1 MIDNHL
7 YKKVYMKN
15 GKVAFFKPVVNFI
28 INHIKGIILTIIVV
42 ITVAC
47 FPYTLSVVKNFIAV
61 NDIEN
66 KNFLAN
72 LITTGISLL
81 IPAISAIILHIL
93 KKWKRYVTTW
103 KRKIYRKCLYVS
115 QKEHSNP
122 IAFVIS
128 KLIIYIFYYQKR
140 EIIGSQQRIV
150 NDILNELNAHP
161 TERTQERVF
170 WIQGSPYSGKTT
182 TILNLFVDLI
192 SKKEYCDLFEQLDG
206 QIIYLDFGRDD
217 FCINQLISSY
227 RYGKYEN
234 CLLVLDNLHK
244 ISDMDC
250 SRAVSE
256 IVDNMHAFSIIILL
270 RNPEDFLCDS
280 EQVLKLNNYIHT
292 RGKCYPL
299 SELSPAYFSVYKET
313 AFNEYCN
320 QLKIFEESNYSHAVI
335 VHMTS
340 LYVRQKS
347 DKWGYNKEI
356 QAFLSGE
363 IIQNNFLT
371 KGLIIIVSASI
382 FTGSFNIEIL
392 EKCSGTRTYNWK
404 SFIQKLLDIG
414 FLVRYPDSSNKY
426 YYFHE
431 SVAKFYFQRSYPVN
445 AYKSQYITCFEQLFT
460 YYAKSNPMLS
470 YLYSIPA
477 SDMEK
482 EKNLFDNVIIN
493 INFINFYNE
502 LAFQIANNEEK
513 RKNYYRELGILC
525 DRIGEL
531 KEAKEYYLNYLKQAG
546 SPDAFYKLVEIDHDY
561 IYKYPQISSTA
572 LESNDVYEHILSL
585 YWDLHI
591 KLHEGIF
598 EFTAFIDLAV
608 KGQEY
613 CEDIYLKHPYDS
625 LHLLRR
631 IYFDLLRVYYL
642 SGELNAKKILFLT
655 KPENAFRRFLEIHLG
670 EFKAYY
676 IKFVVGQ
683 YLVYDILFSL
693 AFLNRSIERNVFNEV
708 LKPFVSLKFEEMHD
722 YRKVA
727 EEAILQ
733 YQESIELF
741 EKVGDKTAIFTK
753 YHMYGVKLVLIND
766 GNFTEC
772 EQFYEEYMAFA
783 TREGDAEYQSYAEL
797 YKLKLL
803 LVKISSPA
811 VINDD
816 PFYDMMKN
824 QIMQKIELVRT
835 YQRMCNIKR
844 GNAYSE
850 LRIDMYE
857 LLYKFLIGKKDIK
870 SFKNKLNSIKRIAKN
885 FNYQREL
892 YLIRFIEE
900 YEYNLN
906 REQLRII
913 FTFYPI
919 ITQ

>member
-1 MIDNHL
+1 
-7 YKKVYMKN
+7 MKN
-15 GKVAFFKPVVNFI
+15 GKVAFFKPIANFT
-28 INHIKGIILTIIVV
+28 INHTKGIILTIIVV

-47 FPYTLSVVKNFIAV
+47 FPRTLSMVKNFIVV
-61 NDIEN
+61 NDIES

-115 QKEHSNP
+115 KMEPSNP
-122 IAFVIS
+122 IALTIS
-128 KLIIYIFYYQKR
+128 KWIIYIFYYQRR
-140 EIIGSQQRIV
+140 EIIGSQQQVV

-161 TERTQERVF
+161 TERTHERVF

-217 FCINQLISSY
+217 FCINRLIASY

-250 SRAVSE
+250 SRVVSE

-280 EQVLKLNNYIHT
+280 ERVLKLNNYIQT
-292 RGKCYPL
+292 RGKFYPL
-299 SELSPAYFSVYKET
+299 PELSPAYFSVYKET

-340 LYVRQKS
+340 LYMRKKS

-356 QAFLSGE
+356 QDFLSGQ

-371 KGLIIIVSASI
+371 KGLIIIVSAST

-404 SFIQKLLDIG
+404 SLMQKLLDIG

-431 SVAKFYFQRSYPVN
+431 SVAKFYFQRSYQSNV
-445 AYKSQYITCFEQLFT
+445 YKSQYIACFKQLFK
-460 YYAKSNPMLS
+460 YYAQSNPMLS
-470 YLYSIPA
+470 YLYSIPV
-477 SDMEK
+477 SDLEK

-493 INFINFYNE
+493 INFINFYHE
-502 LAFQIANNEEK
+502 LAFLITNNEEK
-513 RKNYYRELGILC
+513 RKDYYRELGMLC

-531 KEAKEYYLNYLKQAG
+531 KEAKENYLNYLKQTD
-546 SPDAFYKLVEIDHDY
+546 SPDAFYKLVQIDHDY
-561 IYKYPQISSTA
+561 IYKYPQISSKA
-572 LESNDVYEHILSL
+572 HNSNDAYEQILSL

-598 EFTAFIDLAV
+598 EFTSFMDLAG
-608 KGQEY
+608 KGEKY
-613 CEDIYLKHPYDS
+613 CEDIYLTYPYDS

-631 IYFDLLRVYYL
+631 IYFDLFRVYYL
-642 SGELNAKKILFLT
+642 SGELNSQEILSLT
-655 KPENAFRRFLEIHLG
+655 KQENPLRRFLEMHLG

-676 IKFVVGQ
+676 IKFVIGQ
-683 YLVYDILFSL
+683 YLAYDILFSL
-693 AFLNRSIERNVFNEV
+693 AFLNQSIERNVYNVV
-708 LKPFVSLKFEEMHD
+708 LKPFVSIEFEEMHN

-727 EEAILQ
+727 EEAVLQ
-733 YQESIELF
+733 YQEAIELF

-753 YHMYGVKLVLIND
+753 YHMYGIKLVLIDD
-766 GNFTEC
+766 GNFAEC

-797 YKLKLL
+797 YKLKFL

-811 VINDD
+811 VIKDD
-816 PFYDMMKN
+816 PFYDMMQN

-835 YQRMCNIKR
+835 YQRMCNIAK
-844 GNAYSE
+844 GNRYAE
-850 LRIDMYE
+850 LRIDIYE

-870 SFKNKLNSIKRIAKN
+870 AVKHKLNSIKRVAKD

-900 YEYNLN
+900 REYNLN